1 MPEIKPCPFC
11 GGAAEVQEVDIVMF
25 ERFEDREKRFYVQCQ
40 CCNAASDLHTRRN
53 AIARWNMRTPEEG
66 SFDDGVSL

>member
-1 MPEIKPCPFC
+1 MEELRKCPFC

-25 ERFEDREKRFYVQCQ
+25 ARCEDREKRFYVQCQ

-53 AIARWNMRTPEEG
+53 AIARWNVRTPEEG
-66 SFDDGVSL
+66 GLDDGVSL